1 VRFLIAV
8 SGKSGEF
15 ILTGN
20 IFGAGTSLQK
30 GKELSMIHN
39 GLFLLY
45 YYPAIV
51 SVAMKF
57 DLKALYEQSLY

>member
-1 VRFLIAV
+1 
-8 SGKSGEF
+8 
-15 ILTGN
+15 
-20 IFGAGTSLQK
+20 
-30 GKELSMIHN
+30 MIHN